1 MRNYDMLIT
10 SPNSNAFRG
19 GKKTKRRLRKSTFST
34 FKKGGAKSTFK
45 KGRAKST
52 FKKGRAKKSLK
63 MRR

>member
-19 GKKTKRRLRKSTFST
+19 GKKTKIRFR
-34 FKKGGAKSTFK
+34 KSTFK

-63 MRR
+63 IRN